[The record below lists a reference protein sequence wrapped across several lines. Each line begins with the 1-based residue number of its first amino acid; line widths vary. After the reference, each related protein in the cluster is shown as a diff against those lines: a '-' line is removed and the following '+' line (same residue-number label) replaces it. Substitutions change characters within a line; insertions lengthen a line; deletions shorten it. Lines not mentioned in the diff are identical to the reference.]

1 MKDEKVKDEK
11 GEPQMGDAFG
21 FVFGSTSPVV
31 LGLMKNH
38 FASSV
43 GLASL
48 AAFYLLGAALVLAAR
63 LKSRS

>member
-1 MKDEKVKDEK
+1 MKDDKVKDEK
-11 GEPQMGDAFG
+11 GGQQKGD
-21 FVFGSTSPVV
+21 VFRSTSPVV

>member
-11 GEPQMGDAFG
+11 GGQQMGDASS
-21 FVFGSTSPVV
+21 VRSTSPVV